1 MLISKPTKIIL
12 SIFTGLLLSSAHLSA
27 THYGGPP
34 SFNKGNVR
42 DSRGPSI
49 FSSTEHSSSS
59 SSSSSTT
66 HDRYDPYA
74 NFLRL
79 PYEEIQEQVAQGGG
93 PHVEVIA
100 KFNNCPDLMRS
111 ETNLALSTNYRKLFE
126 TRPNP
131 DALQRAIRE
140 VIQENDELR
149 NNCKISKNII

>member
-12 SIFTGLLLSSAHLSA
+12 SIFTGLLLSSAHLRA
-27 THYGGPP
+27 KHYGGPP

-42 DSRGPSI
+42 DSGGPSI
-49 FSSTEHSSSS
+49 FSSTKHSS

-66 HDRYDPYA
+66 HDQYDPYA

-79 PYEEIQEQVAQGGG
+79 HYEEIQEQVAQGGG

-100 KFNNCPDLMRS
+100 KFNNCSDLILS
-111 ETNLALSTNYRKLFE
+111 EANLALSTNYRKLFE
-126 TRPNP
+126 ARRNP

-149 NNCKISKNII
+149 NNCEISKNII

>member
-1 MLISKPTKIIL
+1 MLISKPTKILL
-12 SIFTGLLLSSAHLSA
+12 STFAGFLISSAHLSA

-59 SSSSSTT
+59 SSSTT

-79 PYEEIQEQVAQGGG
+79 HYEEIQEQVAQGGG

-100 KFNNCPDLMRS
+100 KFNNCPDLILS

>member
-1 MLISKPTKIIL
+1 MFTSKPNKIIV
-12 SIFTGLLLSSAHLSA
+12 STFAGLVLSSAHLRA

-42 DSRGPSI
+42 DSRGSDI
-49 FSSTEHSSSS
+49 FSSTKHSS

-66 HDRYDPYA
+66 QEKYDPYA

-79 PYEEIQEQVAQGGG
+79 HYEEIQEQVAQGGG

-100 KFNNCPDLMRS
+100 KFNNCSDLILS
-111 ETNLALSTNYRKLFE
+111 EANLALSTNYRKLFE

-131 DALQRAIRE
+131 DELQRAIRE

-149 NNCKISKNII
+149 NNCEISKNII